1 MATITLADFLE
12 DTVNAD
18 DNSRVYVDIGG
29 RYVEVSAVQVEGHQI
44 VIKLSDDDL

>member
-1 MATITLADFLE
+1 ME
-12 DTVNAD
+12 DDSA
-18 DNSRVYVDIGG
+18 VYVDVGV

>member
-1 MATITLADFLE
+1 MSTITFADFL
-12 DTVNAD
+12 DATVDVD

-29 RYVEVSAVQVEGHQI
+29 RYVDVSAVQVEGHQI